1 MSSSAQGG
9 PGGRGDKPPFL
20 VKYIKKAGKVLK
32 RASSSKGPPSDLPAE
47 PGQNAP
53 AVTSRY
59 AVALQRFHPKHP
71 ILTALTQFRASFYF
85 YSGYHSTTA
94 SSTSVSS

>member
-9 PGGRGDKPPFL
+9 SGSRRDKPQFL

-32 RASSSKGPPSDLPAE
+32 RASSSENPPSDLSAE

-53 AVTSRY
+53 GVTS
-59 AVALQRFHPKHP
+59 
-71 ILTALTQFRASFYF
+71 S
-85 YSGYHSTTA
+85 
-94 SSTSVSS
+94 

>member
-9 PGGRGDKPPFL
+9 PGGRGDKPQFL

-32 RASSSKGPPSDLPAE
+32 RAASSKGPPSDLPAE

-53 AVTSRY
+53 AVASRY
-59 AVALQRFHPKHP
+59 AVALQQFHPKTSL
-71 ILTALTQFRASFYF
+71 LTALTQFRASFYF
-85 YSGYHSTTA
+85 YSSYHSTTA
-94 SSTSVSS
+94 SSTSISS

>member
-9 PGGRGDKPPFL
+9 PGGRGDKPQFL

-32 RASSSKGPPSDLPAE
+32 RASSSKGPPSALPAE

-59 AVALQRFHPKHP
+59 AVALQQLHQKTPV
-71 ILTALTQFRASFYF
+71 LTAFT
-85 YSGYHSTTA
+85 
-94 SSTSVSS
+94 